1 MSDTGPGPRA
11 NRPPAGRE
19 PGAAPS
25 PAGSANVDP
34 DRQRLIG
41 VVLMVVAVIIGM
53 ILLFRGLSTA
63 EDVMVSEPDAQATS
77 TTIDRD
83 APPPTDVAQTTV
95 PSVPAPAEVTVVVAN
110 GSGVSGLAGSTTE
123 ALAAD
128 GFVTLPATDALT
140 SAASTRVYYT
150 PDNEGAATAVAEAL
164 ELPSGAVAPLPA
176 SPPVSDVGAAQVV
189 VVLGSDF
196 PVAGE

>member
-1 MSDTGPGPRA
+1 MTDSGPGPRA

-19 PGAAPS
+19 PSAAS
-25 PAGSANVDP
+25 PAGSATVDP

-41 VVLMVVAVIIGM
+41 VVLIVAAVIIGLV
-53 ILLFRGLSTA
+53 LLFRGLSTA
-63 EDVMVSEPDAQATS
+63 EDVMVSEPDAPATS
-77 TTIDRD
+77 TTLDRD

-95 PSVPAPAEVTVVVAN
+95 PSVPEPASVTVVVAN
-110 GSGVSGLAGSTTE
+110 GSGVSGLAGATTE
-123 ALAAD
+123 SLATD

-140 SAASTRVYYT
+140 SAASTRVYFT
-150 PDNEGAATAVAEAL
+150 PDNEGAAIAVAQAL
-164 ELPSGAVAPLPA
+164 DLPPGVVAPLPA

>member
-1 MSDTGPGPRA
+1 MSDTGSGPRA

-19 PGAAPS
+19 PGAAS
-25 PAGSANVDP
+25 PAGSATVDP

-41 VVLMVVAVIIGM
+41 VVLIVAAVIIGM
-53 ILLFRGLSTA
+53 VLLFRGLSTA

-77 TTIDRD
+77 TTLDRD

-95 PSVPAPAEVTVVVAN
+95 PSVPEPESVTVVVAN

-123 ALAAD
+123 TLAAD

-150 PDNEGAATAVAEAL
+150 PDNEGAATAVALAL
-164 ELPSGAVAPLPA
+164 DLPTGAVAPLPA
-176 SPPVSDVGAAQVV
+176 SPPVSDVGTAQVV